1 MNALRHILA
10 PIAGVIAYTIMMV
23 LAPYIRSLLNIIYSA
38 AMPPNETVYGWG
50 ACLVS
55 MALAVIVADLVSMII
70 APNKQYIG
78 TITIAIVSTAAMILA
93 MTIGVDVNII
103 ASIVGTTIA
112 NIAMVV
118 SSLSNKKLK

>member
-1 MNALRHILA
+1 MNTLRHILA

-38 AMPPNETVYGWG
+38 ALPPNETVYGWG
-50 ACLVS
+50 ACLIS
-55 MALAVIVADLVSMII
+55 MALAVVVADAVSMAI

-78 TITIAIVSTAAMILA
+78 NIIIAIASTAAMILA

-103 ASIVGTTIA
+103 ASIVGTTMA
-112 NIAMVV
+112 NIGMVV
-118 SSLSNKKLK
+118 YTLSNKN